1 MKSLI
6 NKFQSLRLKNQVSW
20 LLVAFLL
27 GFAIF
32 GYSSYKTFDRIR
44 IGGSHYN
51 EIITDKDLLAD
62 CLPPLLYVVEN
73 YLSSQLLYSPD
84 EKIRNLAVQRFDKF
98 KTEFENSLLTWEKR
112 LPEGDLKQCLQG
124 DIKRTAREIIQLIE
138 TELIPAFKNKD
149 RESAIAATNRINSLF
164 KTHQTAIEDLVDK
177 VTAKMNDDQFHG
189 EQIAASGSWSLLLIG
204 IVSVIVVSTV
214 GLSLRA
220 LTAAKET
227 QLVETCNK
235 LLALDRSQA
244 LAEFSAQ
251 GKVLSANA
259 NFLALFGYSLEELLQ
274 KDFAALAHP
283 KYRNKEEFA
292 NLWRSLQ
299 SGSFQSGDYHCVTKD
314 GKSIWLQGTF
324 NPMHES
330 SIANTTIFFSGV
342 DATERNALLEEV
354 EELRV
359 RVDIMNMTSIVSEAN
374 LRGDIIACNDKYCEV
389 SQYSREEAIGQPHN
403 LTRHPDM
410 PKEVFKEMWATIGKG
425 KMFRGV
431 IKNRKKDGS
440 PYYVDAVVAPVL
452 GPDGKPR
459 KYLGVRYDITEA
471 EIERQNARGVLAA
484 IDSAYAFIEFD
495 TDGNI
500 QNANDN
506 FLTTLGYG
514 KEEIIG
520 KHHRIFCESTLANSA
535 EYAQF
540 WKNLRDGHAQTG
552 VFKRIAKN
560 GSTIY
565 IQAVYAPVRDEV
577 GRVFKVVKIATDITA
592 AENANLDLRRKV
604 DSILSVVSA
613 AAGGDLTQQIAVSG
627 SDPVGQLGS
636 SLSSFFD
643 NLSNSIATI
652 GENATA
658 LAGASEELSAVSAQM
673 SANATET
680 ATQATIVSAATE
692 EVNVNVR
699 VVTTGVDELNSAIR
713 EIAKNA
719 SDAASVSRQAVS
731 IASETNK
738 TISKL
743 GDSSMEIGKVVKV
756 ITSIAE
762 QTNLLALNATIE
774 AARAGEAGKGFA
786 VVANEVKELA
796 KETARATEDIS
807 HKIEAIQADTNGAIT
822 AIQEIS
828 EVINR
833 INDISNTI
841 ASAVEEQ
848 TATANEMGRNV
859 AEAAKGSAEIA
870 QNITSVADATQS
882 TTEGAN
888 NSMQAA
894 SELSRMASDLQRLV
908 GQFKYHQRSGNSNSK
923 STGAPI
929 AGGSSFP
936 SQLSAQV

>member
-1 MKSLI
+1 MQSLV
-6 NKFQSLRLKNQVSW
+6 NKFRSLRLKNQVSW

-32 GYSSYKTFDRIR
+32 GFSSYRTIDKIR
-44 IGGSHYN
+44 VGGTQYN
-51 EIITDKDLLAD
+51 EIVTDKDLLAD

-84 EKIRNLAVQRFDKF
+84 EKVRNVAVQRFGKF
-98 KTEFENSLLTWEKR
+98 KTEFENSIATWEKR
-112 LPEGDLKQCLQG
+112 LPDGELKTCLRG
-124 DIKRTAREIIQLIE
+124 EVKSTAQEIIQSIE
-138 TELIPAFKNKD
+138 SELIPAFKNKD
-149 RESAIAATNRINSLF
+149 REAASVATNKINALF
-164 KTHQTAIEDLVDK
+164 KDHQTAVEDLVAK
-177 VTAKMNDDQFHG
+177 VTAKMNDDQAKG
-189 EQIAASGSWSLLLIG
+189 EQMAASGSWLLLIIG
-204 IVSVIVVSTV
+204 FVSVGVVSIA

-220 LTAAKET
+220 LTGSKES

-235 LLALDRSQA
+235 LHALDLSQA
-244 LAEFSAQ
+244 LAEFSEQ
-251 GKVLSANA
+251 GKILSANS
-259 NFLALFGYSLEELLQ
+259 NFVALFGYSLDELLQ

-283 KYRNKEEFA
+283 KFRNKEEYA
-292 NLWRSLQ
+292 GLWRSLQ
-299 SGSFQSGDYHCVTKD
+299 SGVFQSGDYQCVGKD
-314 GKSIWLQGTF
+314 GKTIWLQGTF
-324 NPMHES
+324 NPLQDQS
-330 SIANTTIFFSGV
+330 KGLSKVFFSGV

-389 SQYSREEAIGQPHN
+389 SQYSREEAVGQPHS

-431 IKNRKKDGS
+431 IKNRKKDGT
-440 PYYVDAVVAPVL
+440 PYYVDAVVAPIL

-459 KYLGVRYDITEA
+459 KYLGVRYDITDA

-495 TDGNI
+495 TNGNI

-506 FLTTLGYG
+506 FLNTLGYR
-514 KEEIIG
+514 KDEIAG
-520 KHHRIFCESTLANSA
+520 KHHRIFCEATLATSP
-535 EYAQF
+535 EYVQF
-540 WKNLRDGHAQTG
+540 WNDLRDGRAQQG

-560 GSTIY
+560 GSTVY

-592 AENANLDLRRKV
+592 TENANIDLRRKV
-604 DSILSVVSA
+604 DSILNVVSA
-613 AAGGDLTQQIAVSG
+613 AAGGDLTQQITVSG
-627 SDPVGQLGS
+627 TDPVGQLGT
-636 SLSSFFD
+636 SLSSFFC
-643 NLSNSIATI
+643 NLSNSIASI

-719 SDAASVSRQAVS
+719 SDAANVSRQAVS

-833 INDISNTI
+833 INDISNPI

-894 SELSRMASDLQRLV
+894 SELSRMAGDLQRLV
-908 GQFKYHQRSGNSNSK
+908 GQFKYHQNNMNSNSR
-923 STGAPI
+923 SLGAPVTS
-929 AGGSSFP
+929 GSSFA
-936 SQLSAQV
+936 SHASTHA